1 MAKKSKKS
9 PRKSGS
15 SDSGSNMNNDD
26 IVDERFIAAAT
37 RPQFQKAKRGGKI
50 DDISRNSTTS
60 TNDKNNTSASLAS
73 SGLGVSLTQAIASD
87 DRFAAA
93 LNSEKFGSVPSRDKY
108 GRKTKKKSK
117 KDSDD
122 TIQENSDSSDSD
134 EDSSV
139 EDTTSTK
146 YKKKKN
152 SAHHVNNKDSDSDIE
167 EEQDNSMEARIAYL
181 NALSRGDISTSSSSS
196 SEDEDDSD
204 DNSDSDDDDS
214 STSSTNIH
222 GKSGILN
229 PTHKSKYDSNSEDE
243 EVELTHEPSNHLC
256 ILNLNWEHVRAMDVY
271 AMLHSFCPPG
281 TLKNVQVFPSDFGN
295 ERMAKER
302 IEGPGFAGLWKRDK
316 KGRSV
321 EHVDESGD
329 DSSDNDDDES
339 VDDNSGEESSEG
351 SIKDGEEEQHSDDE
365 SDIASDDEEDVFNLA
380 EATSKLYSHFPD
392 QSTVMKN
399 SQLQT
404 QDEEEEGFDIEALR
418 EYEASKLRYYF
429 AIATFTTSQ
438 AAEVVYENVDG
449 MEMENSAAEI
459 DVRVLPSDQYDATIE
474 GRTIRDS
481 CNQLPAKYVP
491 PENVVATALQQS
503 RVTCSWERG
512 DADRERKLTKY
523 GMGKDAWEAL
533 AEGDDIKFYLAT
545 SDNSSESEES
555 DSDDEKQVD
564 DNVNANK
571 KDASKK
577 KKKGSSMRAMLG
589 LAGSDDDSN
598 ASEDDDNE
606 EERRRLMGEQ
616 SISEDSSSGSDD
628 DSKSEAELEGE
639 INTDTAKSVTYIPG
653 KHNLE
658 QKIRSKLQ
666 SKQTLADGEVQ
677 ANTDDEPLTPFQ
689 KYLEKK
695 KEKRRER
702 RQAARGAR
710 KGKNFNNKDS
720 SDDELNE
727 QNEAEDDGMYDVD
740 PEFGIAKFSDEENDE
755 TAVTSSTGGDGFFL
769 NETDSSNNNQ
779 KNDKFNKKQKK
790 KLDSKIV
797 DENKLASTKEEL
809 ELLIAGDDGEY
820 WYLCSD
826 RKSCY
831 FSVIR
836 ISQLSHSYLPLYS
849 SDEEHKKDYDMRGL
863 TKLERHGKKKLK
875 GKRKHQLETLA
886 ANVSGQDFQVDT
898 TDTRFAALLDGTDD
912 RFGIDRTNPAYKET
926 GAMKEL
932 LQEQSKRRRKKSKV
946 KSNTSSKDEDVARR
960 GDSWKESSNGA
971 MALSSLVQSLQQKVK
986 K

>member
-9 PRKSGS
+9 SRKSGS
-15 SDSGSNMNNDD
+15 DDSGNMNNDD

-50 DDISRNSTTS
+50 DDISRNNSS
-60 TNDKNNTSASLAS
+60 ISDNNNTSASLAS

-87 DRFAAA
+87 ERFAAA

-108 GRKTKKKSK
+108 GRKTKKKKK
-117 KDSDD
+117 KDRDD
-122 TIQENSDSSDSD
+122 TIHENDDSSDS
-134 EDSSV
+134 EGDSSV

-146 YKKKKN
+146 SKKKKK
-152 SAHHVNNKDSDSDIE
+152 SAHHVNKNESDIE

-196 SEDEDDSD
+196 SESEDDSD

-229 PTHKSKYDSNSEDE
+229 PTHKSKYDPNSEDE

-271 AMLHSFCPPG
+271 AMLNPFCPPG
-281 TLKNVQVFPSDFGN
+281 TLKNVQVFPSDFGM

-302 IEGPGFAGLWKRDK
+302 IEGPGFAGLWKKDK

-459 DVRVLPSDQYDATIE
+459 DVRVLPSDQYESTIE

-555 DSDDEKQVD
+555 DSDDDEKQIT
-564 DNVNANK
+564 DNAKK
-571 KDASKK
+571 KDGSKK

-589 LAGSDDDSN
+589 LAGSDDDDDSN

-606 EERRRLMGEQ
+606 EERRRLMEEQ

-628 DSKSEAELEGE
+628 DSKSESESEEE
-639 INTDTAKSVTYIPG
+639 INTDTAKSVTYNPG

-666 SKQTLADGEVQ
+666 SNQTLADGELQ

-710 KGKNFNNKDS
+710 KGKNLDNKDS

-727 QNEAEDDGMYDVD
+727 QNEAEDDGMYEVD
-740 PEFGIAKFSDEENDE
+740 PEFGIAQFSDEENDE

-769 NETDSSNNNQ
+769 NESTSSNNNK
-779 KNDKFNKKQKK
+779 KNDKHNKKQKK

-820 WYLCSD
+820 MVY
-826 RKSCY
+826 RSCPC
-831 FSVIR
+831 
-836 ISQLSHSYLPLYS
+836 LS
-849 SDEEHKKDYDMRGL
+849 
-863 TKLERHGKKKLK
+863 
-875 GKRKHQLETLA
+875 
-886 ANVSGQDFQVDT
+886 
-898 TDTRFAALLDGTDD
+898 
-912 RFGIDRTNPAYKET
+912 I
-926 GAMKEL
+926 
-932 LQEQSKRRRKKSKV
+932 
-946 KSNTSSKDEDVARR
+946 
-960 GDSWKESSNGA
+960 
-971 MALSSLVQSLQQKVK
+971 
-986 K
+986 

>member
-9 PRKSGS
+9 SRKSGS
-15 SDSGSNMNNDD
+15 DDSSNMNSDN

-37 RPQFQKAKRGGKI
+37 RPQFQKAKRGGTNKKI
-50 DDISRNSTTS
+50 DDTSNRNNSS
-60 TNDKNNTSASLAS
+60 INDNISASLAS
-73 SGLGVSLTQAIASD
+73 SGLGASLTQAIASD

-108 GRKTKKKSK
+108 GRKTKKKKKSK
-117 KDSDD
+117 KDRDDD
-122 TIQENSDSSDSD
+122 TIHENDDNSDSDA
-134 EDSSV
+134 DSSI

-146 YKKKKN
+146 SKKKKK
-152 SAHHVNNKDSDSDIE
+152 SAHHVKNKDDDSDVE

-196 SEDEDDSD
+196 SESEDESD

-229 PTHKSKYDSNSEDE
+229 PTHKSKYDPNSEDE

-271 AMLHSFCPPG
+271 AMLHSFCPAG
-281 TLKNVQVFPSDFGN
+281 TLKNVQVFPSDFGM

-302 IEGPGFAGLWKRDK
+302 IEGPGFAGLWKKDK
-316 KGRSV
+316 KKKNV
-321 EHVDESGD
+321 EDGDESE
-329 DSSDNDDDES
+329 DSSADDNES
-339 VDDNSGEESSEG
+339 VDNSDSEESKNS
-351 SIKDGEEEQHSDDE
+351 DGRIGEEQHSDE
-365 SDIASDDEEDVFNLA
+365 SDVASDDEEDVFNLA

-459 DVRVLPSDQYDATIE
+459 DVRVLPSDQYESTIE

-555 DSDDEKQVD
+555 DSDDEKQV
-564 DNVNANK
+564 NVNDKKK
-571 KDASKK
+571 KDR

-589 LAGSDDDSN
+589 LAGSDDDDSD
-598 ASEDDDNE
+598 ASEDDDNDNE
-606 EERRRLMGEQ
+606 EERRKLMKEQ

-628 DSKSEAELEGE
+628 DSKSELESE
-639 INTDTAKSVTYIPG
+639 EEVNTDTAKSVTYTPG

-666 SKQTLADGEVQ
+666 SKQSLADGELQ

-710 KGKNFNNKDS
+710 KGKNLGNKDS
-720 SDDELNE
+720 SDDEMND
-727 QNEAEDDGMYDVD
+727 QNGIEDDGMYEVD

-755 TAVTSSTGGDGFFL
+755 TAVTSSVGGDGFFL
-769 NETDSSNNNQ
+769 NETNSNNNN
-779 KNDKFNKKQKK
+779 KKDNKLNKKQKK
-790 KLDSKIV
+790 TLDSKTV

-820 WYLCSD
+820 IQYTDLVHAFLSN
-826 RKSCY
+826 
-831 FSVIR
+831 
-836 ISQLSHSYLPLYS
+836 ISHLTRSSLPLYIL
-849 SDEEHKKDYDMRGL
+849 R
-863 TKLERHGKKKLK
+863 
-875 GKRKHQLETLA
+875 
-886 ANVSGQDFQVDT
+886 
-898 TDTRFAALLDGTDD
+898 
-912 RFGIDRTNPAYKET
+912 
-926 GAMKEL
+926 
-932 LQEQSKRRRKKSKV
+932 
-946 KSNTSSKDEDVARR
+946 
-960 GDSWKESSNGA
+960 
-971 MALSSLVQSLQQKVK
+971 
-986 K
+986 